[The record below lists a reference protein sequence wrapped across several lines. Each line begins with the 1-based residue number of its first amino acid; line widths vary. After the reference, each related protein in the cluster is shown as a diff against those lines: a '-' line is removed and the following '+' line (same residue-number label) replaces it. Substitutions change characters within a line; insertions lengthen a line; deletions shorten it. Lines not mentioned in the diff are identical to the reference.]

1 MAYFSFTRVNTPV
14 TNCKQRKTCV
24 IWCESCLL
32 YFLTMPNLYN
42 IVAEL
47 CSTVVS
53 SCSEDFFVR
62 YSCVSPAEQAR
73 IYKVVQLGEPTLID
87 ENEPSMARKLT
98 SSDVTKPFLDRL
110 KQLIEELKN
119 NCDYYALLGLL
130 QILDQSMALL
140 LNEAI
145 TEFEQ
150 ESFSIVLNTNRETV
164 GVGILPRCSCVWERK
179 HRLVHRYNNL
189 ESFLYNIL
197 LIENSVLG
205 ELIDEHFFLKKELF
219 PRFRE
224 RNAVKIAATPLRRER
239 NFKVQLTDK
248 DKVQYFNIEY
258 ENPSFDSD
266 NELIWKKIWTA
277 AENESDIVVFPE
289 LLGNSKMVDF
299 VADKIKALSPAD
311 ADKIPSLI
319 ILPSYWDKNRN
330 MVTVMDKFGKV
341 VCKQNKQ
348 NPFRKVFGGEG
359 YLEQIES
366 NLVVNILHY
375 EGIGRIAILV
385 CRDFLTTGYMQQ
397 LMQCFKL
404 TLIIVPSFSTGSY
417 DFRRSF
423 DLCAHEDC
431 NVVWINTCAAFIK
444 GKEANFEDIGY
455 VRKRI
460 SRNEDEAQML
470 YKMPICKG
478 AFDGDCAHDCIYY
491 ETIQGV

>member
-1 MAYFSFTRVNTPV
+1 M
-14 TNCKQRKTCV
+14 
-24 IWCESCLL
+24 LD
-32 YFLTMPNLYN
+32 LYN

-47 CSTVVS
+47 CSDIVN
-53 SCSEDFFVR
+53 SCSEKFFVE
-62 YSCVSPAEQAR
+62 YSCVSPAEKAR
-73 IYKVVQLGEPTLID
+73 ITKIVQIGIPVLFLESGEGVCVRELSS
-87 ENEPSMARKLT
+87 ENLT
-98 SSDVTKPFLDRL
+98 TEFLENLKSLVNRLEADR
-110 KQLIEELKN
+110 
-119 NCDYYALLGLL
+119 DYYALLGLL
-130 QILDQSMALL
+130 QILDRSMTLL

-145 TEFEQ
+145 AEFEQ
-150 ESFSIVLNTNRETV
+150 ESFSIVLNTNREMV

-258 ENPSFDSD
+258 ENPSFEAD

-289 LLGNSKMVDF
+289 LLGNAEMMKF
-299 VADKIKALSPAD
+299 VSNKIKALSPAD

-319 ILPSYWDKNRN
+319 ILPSYWEKNRN
-330 MVTVMDKFGKV
+330 VVTVMDKFGNV
-341 VCKQNKQ
+341 ICKQNKQ
-348 NPFRKVFGGEG
+348 NPFRKVFGGVG
-359 YLEQIES
+359 YLEQISS
-366 NLVVNILHY
+366 NLVVNILHF
-375 EGIGRIAILV
+375 EGIGRIAIMV
-385 CRDFLTTGYMQQ
+385 CRDFLETEYMQQ
-397 LMQCFKL
+397 LMRCFKL

-431 NVVWINTCAAFIK
+431 NVVWINSCAALIK
-444 GKEANFEDIGY
+444 GKEANFQDIGY

-478 AFDGDCAHDCIYY
+478 AFDGECAHDCIYY

>member
-1 MAYFSFTRVNTPV
+1 M
-14 TNCKQRKTCV
+14 
-24 IWCESCLL
+24 LD
-32 YFLTMPNLYN
+32 LYN

-47 CSTVVS
+47 CSDIVN
-53 SCSEDFFVR
+53 SCSEKFFVE
-62 YSCVSPAEQAR
+62 YSCVSPAEKAR
-73 IYKVVQLGEPTLID
+73 ITKIVQIGIPVLFLESGEGVCVRELSS
-87 ENEPSMARKLT
+87 ENLT
-98 SSDVTKPFLDRL
+98 TEFLENLKSLVNRL
-110 KQLIEELKN
+110 KAD
-119 NCDYYALLGLL
+119 CDYYALLGLL
-130 QILDQSMALL
+130 QILDRSMTLL

-145 TEFEQ
+145 AEFEQ

-289 LLGNSKMVDF
+289 LLGNAEMMKF
-299 VADKIKALSPAD
+299 VSNKIKALSPAD

-319 ILPSYWDKNRN
+319 ILPSYWEKNRN
-330 MVTVMDKFGKV
+330 VVTVMDKFGNV
-341 VCKQNKQ
+341 ICKQNKQ
-348 NPFRKVFGGEG
+348 NPFRKVFGGVG
-359 YLEQIES
+359 YLEQISS
-366 NLVVNILHY
+366 NLVVNILHF
-375 EGIGRIAILV
+375 EGVGRIAIMV
-385 CRDFLTTGYMQQ
+385 CRDFLETEYMQQ
-397 LMQCFKL
+397 LMRCFKL

-431 NVVWINTCAAFIK
+431 NVVWINSCAALIK
-444 GKEANFEDIGY
+444 GKEANFQDIGY

-470 YKMPICKG
+470 YKMPICNG
-478 AFDGDCAHDCIYY
+478 AFDGECAHDCIYY

>member
-1 MAYFSFTRVNTPV
+1 
-14 TNCKQRKTCV
+14 
-24 IWCESCLL
+24 
-32 YFLTMPNLYN
+32 MPNLYN

-47 CSTVVS
+47 CSTIVS

-130 QILDQSMALL
+130 QILDQSMTLL

-366 NLVVNILHY
+366 NLVVNYLHNQ
-375 EGIGRIAILV
+375 GIGRIAILV

-470 YKMPICKG
+470 YRMPICKG

>member
-1 MAYFSFTRVNTPV
+1 MLS
-14 TNCKQRKTCV
+14 
-24 IWCESCLL
+24 
-32 YFLTMPNLYN
+32 LYN

-47 CSTVVS
+47 CSIIVS
-53 SCSEDFFVR
+53 SCSEEFFVR
-62 YSCVSPAEQAR
+62 YSCVSPAEKSR
-73 IYKVVQLGEPTLID
+73 IYKVMQSKLSLLFDEGENL
-87 ENEPSMARKLT
+87 EVRKLT
-98 SSDVTKPFLDRL
+98 PDDVTESFLT
-110 KQLIEELKN
+110 QLTTLIAHLRDSN
-119 NCDYYALLGLL
+119 DFYALLGLM
-130 QILDQSMALL
+130 QILDQSMAQLL
-140 LNEAI
+140 SDAI
-145 TEFEQ
+145 SEFEQ

-205 ELIDEHFFLKKELF
+205 ELIDEHYFLKKELF
-219 PRFRE
+219 PHFKDRHSL
-224 RNAVKIAATPLRRER
+224 KIAATPLRLER
-239 NFKVQLTDK
+239 HFKTQLDDK
-248 DKVQYFNIEY
+248 DKVQYFNITHEQ
-258 ENPSFDSD
+258 PSYATD

-289 LLGNSKMVDF
+289 LLGNAEMTSF
-299 VADKIKALSPAD
+299 VASKIKSLSPAD
-311 ADKIPSLI
+311 AAKIPALI
-319 ILPSYWDKNRN
+319 ILPSYWEKNRN
-330 MVTVMDKFGKV
+330 MVTVMDKFGNV
-341 VCKQNKQ
+341 ICKQNKQ
-348 NPFRKVFGGEG
+348 NPFRKVFNGIG
-359 YLEQIES
+359 YLEQINS
-366 NLVVNILHY
+366 NLVVNVLHF

-385 CRDFLTTGYMQQ
+385 CRDFLETEYMQQ
-397 LMQCFKL
+397 LMRCFKL

-431 NVVWINTCAAFIK
+431 NVVWVNTCAALIK
-444 GKEANFEDIGY
+444 GKEANFHDIGY

-478 AFDGDCAHDCIYY
+478 AFEGECAHDCIYY

>member
-1 MAYFSFTRVNTPV
+1 
-14 TNCKQRKTCV
+14 
-24 IWCESCLL
+24 
-32 YFLTMPNLYN
+32 MPNLYN

-47 CSTVVS
+47 CSTIVS

-130 QILDQSMALL
+130 QILDQSMTLL

-470 YKMPICKG
+470 YRMPICKG

>member
-1 MAYFSFTRVNTPV
+1 M
-14 TNCKQRKTCV
+14 
-24 IWCESCLL
+24 LD
-32 YFLTMPNLYN
+32 LYN

-47 CSTVVS
+47 CSDIVS
-53 SCSEDFFVR
+53 SCSEKFFVE
-62 YSCVSPAEQAR
+62 YSCVSPAEKSR
-73 IYKVVQLGEPTLID
+73 IAKVVQAEIPALFQESDNGEGVRELSS
-87 ENEPSMARKLT
+87 ENLT
-98 SSDVTKPFLDRL
+98 TEFLENLKSLVNRL
-110 KQLIEELKN
+110 KADR
-119 NCDYYALLGLL
+119 DYYALLGLL
-130 QILDQSMALL
+130 QILDQAMASL
-140 LNEAI
+140 LNLAI
-145 TEFEQ
+145 AEFEQ
-150 ESFSIVLNTNRETV
+150 EKFSIVLNTNRESV
-164 GVGILPRCSCVWERK
+164 GVGLLPRCSCIWERK
-179 HRLVHRYNNL
+179 HRLIHRYNNL

-219 PRFRE
+219 PRFKE

-299 VADKIKALSPAD
+299 VAGKIKSLSPAD

-330 MVTVMDKFGKV
+330 VVTVMDKFGNV
-341 VCKQNKQ
+341 ICKQNKQ
-348 NPFRKVFGGEG
+348 NPFRKVFGGVG
-359 YLEQIES
+359 YLEQINS
-366 NLVVNILHY
+366 NLVVNILHF
-375 EGIGRIAILV
+375 EGVGRIAIMV
-385 CRDFLTTGYMQQ
+385 CRDFLETEYMQQ
-397 LMQCFKL
+397 LMRCFKL

-423 DLCAHEDC
+423 DLCANEDC
-431 NVVWINTCAAFIK
+431 NVVWINSCAALIK
-444 GKEANFEDIGY
+444 GKEANFQDIGY

-478 AFDGDCAHDCIYY
+478 AFDGECAHDCIYY